1 MNNEKC
7 VSIQIGF
14 MTLILLVQAL
24 ITNWAETMFK
34 IRLKNVLKMC
44 LKNIQN
50 VFKICW
56 KKMC

>member
-24 ITNWAETMFK
+24 NTNWAETMFK
-34 IRLKNVLKMC
+34 IRLKKCV
-44 LKNIQN
+44 
-50 VFKICW
+50 
-56 KKMC
+56 